1 MYIPASFGW
10 KDQDAIL
17 DFVRQ
22 HNFAV
27 LVTNGADGR
36 PRATHLPFSIELT
49 ENKLKLT
56 AHLSK
61 ANPQWREFEGQEVLV
76 IFNGPHA
83 YISPANYEKQQ
94 NVPTWNYIA
103 VHVYGAINIVTDEA
117 RGYEIL
123 EAMMRESEPEF
134 LKQWAT
140 LSEAYKS
147 DLYSGIV
154 PFEITIT
161 NIEAKHK
168 LSQNKTAAERE
179 NIIND
184 LSAQEG
190 TPAQEI
196 AAAMK
201 KIH

>member
-17 DFVRQ
+17 EFMRH

-36 PRATHLPFSIELT
+36 PRATHLPFSLEVASD
-49 ENKLKLT
+49 KMKLT
-56 AHLSK
+56 AHLAK
-61 ANPQWREFEGQEVLV
+61 ANPQWKEFEGQEVLV
-76 IFNGPHA
+76 VFSGPHA
-83 YISPANYEKQQ
+83 YISPSNYEKEQ
-94 NVPTWNYIA
+94 NVPTWNYMA
-103 VHVYGAINIVTDEA
+103 VHAYGTIDIVTDET
-117 RGYEIL
+117 RGFEIL
-123 EAMMRESEPEF
+123 EAMMRESEPSF

-140 LSEAYKS
+140 LSDAYKS

-154 PFEITIT
+154 PFEVSITGLQ
-161 NIEAKHK
+161 AVHK
-168 LSQNKTAAERE
+168 LSQNKTGREQE
-179 NIIND
+179 NIIQS
-184 LSAQEG
+184 LSTQDDTA
-190 TPAQEI
+190 AQEI